1 MGVKVRGATF
11 LDVGPVEQLHREAE
25 ARIIQLPAPVRL
37 WTLVSNTLTAFLPLG
52 QESMILVAEE
62 RDNVV
67 GFIQA
72 SERSGSGGSPAT
84 ASMVH
89 TLQVLNLCIEPQHP
103 DEEEIASALIDQLA
117 HQAGERGVHR
127 LVVRVP
133 LDEPLLPTFRMRGF
147 RQFATETVL
156 LTEHAGPGVQTKLA
170 GVRPWSRRDERR
182 LYSLYRR
189 VTPQDVARLEAP
201 TYRDFRALRQEPGQ
215 QEVVER
221 LELVA
226 WWRLQRGDGT
236 RPDRLAFLAVTGR
249 AVAEELADHAL
260 AAVVG
265 RPAWVNFRDYDRDL
279 IEAFRRRGFSGI
291 LDQALLVRD
300 ATVTDRAAQ
309 RALVPSFG

>member
-11 LDVGPVEQLHREAE
+11 LDVGPLEQLHREAE
-25 ARIIQLPAPVRL
+25 ARVIQLPAPVRL

-62 RDNVV
+62 RGKVV

-72 SERSGSGGSPAT
+72 SERSGSGAPAT
-84 ASMVH
+84 ASKVH

-103 DEEEIASALIDQLA
+103 EEEEIASALIDLLA
-117 HQAGERGVHR
+117 HHAGERGVHR

-156 LTEHAGPGVQTKLA
+156 LTERAGKAGQSSLT

-189 VTPQDVARLEAP
+189 VTPAEVARLEAP
-201 TYRDFRALRQEPGQ
+201 TYRDFRALRQDPGQ

-226 WWRLQRGDGT
+226 WWRLHRGDGT
-236 RPDRLAFLAVTGR
+236 QPDRLAFLAVAGR
-249 AVAEELADHAL
+249 EVAEGLADHAL
-260 AAVVG
+260 RAVAG
-265 RPAWVNFRDYDRDL
+265 RPAWVNFRHYDRDL
-279 IEAFRRRGFSGI
+279 IDAFRRRDFSAI

-300 ATVTDRAAQ
+300 ATVSDRAAQ

>member
-1 MGVKVRGATF
+1 MGVKVRAATF
-11 LDVGPVEQLHREAE
+11 LDVGPLEQLHHEAE
-25 ARIIQLPAPVRL
+25 ARVIQLPAPVRL

-52 QESMILVAEE
+52 QESMILVAEG
-62 RDNVV
+62 RGKVV

-72 SERSGSGGSPAT
+72 SERSGSGSPAT
-84 ASMVH
+84 ATKVH

-103 DEEEIASALIDQLA
+103 DEEEIAAGLIDGLA

-133 LDEPLLPTFRMRGF
+133 LDEPLLPTFRMHGF

-156 LTEHAGPGVQTKLA
+156 FAERACPAGEAKPA
-170 GVRPWSRRDERR
+170 GVRPWGRRDERR

-189 VTPQDVARLEAP
+189 VTPQDVAQLEAP

-226 WWRLQRGDGT
+226 WWRLQRGHGT
-236 RPDRLAFLAVTGR
+236 RPDRLAFLAGPGR
-249 AVAEELADHAL
+249 EVAEELADHAL
-260 AAVVG
+260 GAVAG
-265 RPAWVNFRDYDRDL
+265 RPAWVNFRSYERDL
-279 IEAFRRRGFSGI
+279 IDAFRRRDFSGI